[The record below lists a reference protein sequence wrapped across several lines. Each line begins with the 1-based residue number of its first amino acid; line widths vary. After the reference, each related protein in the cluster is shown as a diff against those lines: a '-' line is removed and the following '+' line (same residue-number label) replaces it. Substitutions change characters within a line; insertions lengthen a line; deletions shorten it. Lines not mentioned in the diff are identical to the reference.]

1 MCQVG
6 ELRWGRDA
14 SPAGSER
21 GEDPLP
27 TGTRAP
33 GAPWTARARVCVRAC
48 VCVHTRVGPTF
59 TTAGLSGVDMRMQ
72 VVPVICTD

>member
-33 GAPWTARARVCVRAC
+33 RAPWTARARVCAHVC
-48 VCVHTRVGPTF
+48 VCTRVWGRHF
-59 TTAGLSGVDMRMQ
+59 TTVGLSRVDIRMQ